1 MGVSASKTKTKMASL
16 QPKNSGGPI
25 SKFWDAPETIT
36 ALEHVKGWLCKHAK
50 KHVQSDPPTA
60 KSLAQLV
67 SQMIQ
72 FQEDY
77 LGKNAKNPPF
87 TRLPIRHFLDFTPEG
102 PLCHILSAMY
112 QFKNEQGWRRF
123 DLSSPSRK
131 EANLEMRQK
140 VEEALEKK
148 KYHISPKFFLRKN
161 LDKEDV
167 SKIKELAKKRGAS
180 IVESEEDATHILYPS
195 SDMSDDM
202 FCRGVFKRG
211 DKCLVHFYR
220 MPESHDNWGLMWPP
234 EEKEPPEGIPD
245 EKEEQYRVT
254 VDWLIEAEEYNEF
267 MCEEDYEVEENGQ
280 NKSNEMY
287 MTEEEYSN
295 CFEKPSK
302 KKGKRK
308 RSPSPTPSKGRPK
321 KGTKPVK
328 KSKFDE
334 DEDEDELMDQD
345 ETTNDK
351 QEENITKDAAEG
363 EEDKEVKEEASK
375 DDQEDN
381 ATEQTHH
388 IIVPSYSSWFDYN
401 AIHAIEKRALPE
413 FFNGRN
419 RGKTPEIY
427 LSYRNFMI
435 DTYRLN
441 PTEYLTSTACRRNL
455 AGDVC
460 AIMRV
465 HAFLEQWGLI
475 NYQVDIDSR
484 PTVMGPPP
492 TSHFHILADTPAGLT
507 PINPPKTPQPS
518 AARTMIDLDG
528 KKVEQQQNGEAA
540 EKKVGEIGNDFGLKT
555 DQFDRR
561 NAALK
566 KSTAAIA
573 SRDWT
578 EQETLLLLEGLEM
591 FKDDWNKVCEHV
603 GSRTQ
608 DECILHFLRLPIED
622 PYLEDP
628 AHGGGALGPLAYQ
641 PIPFSSAGNPIMSTV
656 AFLAS
661 VVDPRVA
668 AAAAKSAME
677 EFAKIKDEVP
687 SAIMDAHMKNVKEA
701 VENGADNGDEVDLEK
716 SGIAGTEKEGEE
728 DEKKDEDK
736 EKMETDEKKEV
747 KKEEGE
753 EGDDKASKEKEK
765 KGEEKKPEKKAE
777 EIVKKPETAK
787 DRLIKDGQLQS
798 AAASALASAAVK
810 AKHLAA
816 VEERKIKSLV
826 ALLVETQMKKLEIKL
841 RHFEELETIMDRER
855 EALEYQRQQLIQ
867 ERQQFHLEQLR
878 AAEFRARAAAQQ
890 QLARSEGGTAPA
902 PTQPPQGVSPQAP
915 QASQQPSQPP
925 PPTAVAQ

>member
-1 MGVSASKTKTKMASL
+1 LRNEEKYRFVL
-16 QPKNSGGPI
+16 Q
-25 SKFWDAPETIT
+25 
-36 ALEHVKGWLCKHAK
+36 
-50 KHVQSDPPTA
+50 HVQSDPPTA

-131 EANLEMRQK
+131 EANLEMCQK

-180 IVESEEDATHILYPS
+180 IVESEENATHILYPS

-220 MPESHDNWGLMWPP
+220 MPESHDNWGQMWPP

-245 EKEEQYRVT
+245 EKEEQYRVS
-254 VDWLIEAEEYNEF
+254 VDWLLEGEEYNEW
-267 MCEEDYEVEENGQ
+267 MCEEDYEVEEDG
-280 NKSNEMY
+280 KIKENEMY
-287 MTEEEYSN
+287 MDQDEFSN
-295 CFEKPSK
+295 CFEKPK
-302 KKGKRK
+302 KKTKKRG
-308 RSPSPTPSKGRPK
+308 RSPSPPANAKGRGA
-321 KGTKPVK
+321 KGKGK
-328 KSKFDE
+328 GGNKRSKMDE
-334 DEDEDELMDQD
+334 
-345 ETTNDK
+345 
-351 QEENITKDAAEG
+351 EE
-363 EEDKEVKEEASK
+363 EEDLTADMEDPPSENSINEVKVTPANAGRPDMQPQKGGGTYMDIDEASMDK
-375 DDQEDN
+375 DDKDKDKEKEDVEDN
-381 ATEQTHH
+381 VTEQTHH

-401 AIHAIEKRALPE
+401 AIHSIEKRALPE

-419 RGKTPEIY
+419 RSKTPEIY

-566 KSTAAIA
+566 KSTAAVA

-578 EQETLLLLEGLEM
+578 DQETLLLLEGLEM
-591 FKDDWNKVCEHV
+591 YKDDWNKVCEHV

-622 PYLEDP
+622 PYLEQP
-628 AHGGGALGPLAYQ
+628 EHGALGPLAYQ
-641 PIPFSSAGNPIMSTV
+641 PIPFSNAGNPIMSTV

-668 AAAAKSAME
+668 SAAAKSAME

-687 SAIMDAHMKNVKEA
+687 TVIMDAHMSKVKEA
-701 VENGADNGDEVDLEK
+701 TEKGEDSAIDKSLEK
-716 SGIAGTEKEGEE
+716 SGIAGTEKELSPEE
-728 DEKKDEDK
+728 KEKLDKDKDSEKDKEDGDKKDEAMDVDKDDKTKETEIKKEDGEDSEKDK
-736 EKMETDEKKEV
+736 EK
-747 KKEEGE
+747 
-753 EGDDKASKEKEK
+753 
-765 KGEEKKPEKKAE
+765 P
-777 EIVKKPETAK
+777 KKPETAK